1 MRAAAMRYSDSP
13 KPVLVFSPGAPSTAI
28 KVNFIQ
34 MQTAE
39 NFLVILF
46 FEINF

>member
-13 KPVLVFSPGAPSTAI
+13 KPVLVFSPAPSTAI